1 MAAHPLQVKRD
12 ERFAIHAETIKFPLV
27 TSFLA
32 IAWNGARELLR
43 QPLVLILVTVPP
55 LFMVLMAH
63 VPYLALES
71 EEKLI
76 KDSALAVVF
85 LVGLLAAVFCASN
98 TLALEL
104 RTGTA
109 LAVLA
114 KPVSRGKFILAKY
127 AGVAI
132 ALLLVGYLNLIAA
145 LLSSRMAPNLYQH
158 LDPPARMVIFG
169 GIFLGLLTAGYTN
182 FFQHRQFVGD
192 AVMSIAG
199 FTTVLFILV
208 LFVDKEW
215 KMQKFASL
223 IDWRM
228 LPAGILILCAL
239 LVLASVALACSTR
252 LELMPTLAVCTIVFV
267 LGLMTDYLFGRAAA
281 EGAVWAKA
289 LYAALPNWQLFWMAD
304 ALEGEKSIPVSYV
317 MRTVSY
323 VVCYLTATLSTAMAL
338 FEDRE
343 LA

>member
-1 MAAHPLQVKRD
+1 M
-12 ERFAIHAETIKFPLV
+12 
-27 TSFLA
+27 TSFLS
-32 IAWNGARELLR
+32 IAWNGARELMR
-43 QPLVLILVTVPP
+43 QPLVLILVTVPS

-76 KDSALAVVF
+76 KDSALAVMF

-104 RTGTA
+104 RSGTA

-114 KPVSRGKFILAKY
+114 KPVSRAKFILAKY
-127 AGVAI
+127 AGVSI
-132 ALLLVGYLNLIAA
+132 ALLLIGYVNLISA
-145 LLSSRMAPNLYQH
+145 LLCSRMAPNLYQA

-169 GIFLGLLTAGYTN
+169 GIFLGVLTAGYTN

-192 AVMSIAG
+192 AVMGITG
-199 FTTVLFILV
+199 FTTVLFVLV

-215 KMQKFASL
+215 RMHQFGSL

-252 LELMPTLAVCTIVFV
+252 LELMPTLAVCSIVFV

-281 EGAVWAKA
+281 EGAIWAKA
-289 LYAALPNWQLFWMAD
+289 LYAALPNWQLFWMVD
-304 ALEGEKSIPVSYV
+304 ALEGEKTIPMGYV
-317 MRTVSY
+317 LRTLGY
-323 VVCYLTATLSTAMAL
+323 VGCYLVATLSVAMAL

>member
-1 MAAHPLQVKRD
+1 M
-12 ERFAIHAETIKFPLV
+12 

-76 KDSALAVVF
+76 KDSALAVLF

-114 KPVSRGKFILAKY
+114 KPVSRAKFILAKY
-127 AGVAI
+127 AGVAV
-132 ALLLVGYLNLIAA
+132 ALLLIGIVNLICA
-145 LLSSRMAPNLYQH
+145 LLCSRMAPNLYQA

-169 GIFLGLLTAGYTN
+169 GILAGLGTAGYTN

-192 AVMSIAG
+192 AVMSISG
-199 FTTVLFILV
+199 FIAVFFVVVLFL
-208 LFVDKEW
+208 DKEW
-215 KMQKFASL
+215 NRQEFGAL
-223 IDWRM
+223 VDWRM

-252 LELMPTLAVCTIVFV
+252 LELMPTLAVCSIIFL
-267 LGLMTDYLFGRAAA
+267 LGLMTDYLFGRAAS
-281 EGAVWAKA
+281 EGALWAKA

-304 ALEGEKSIPVSYV
+304 ALEGEKTIPTGYILRALSYV
-317 MRTVSY
+317 G
-323 VVCYLTATLSTAMAL
+323 CYLVAALSVAMAL

>member
-1 MAAHPLQVKRD
+1 
-12 ERFAIHAETIKFPLV
+12 
-27 TSFLA
+27 
-32 IAWNGARELLR
+32 
-43 QPLVLILVTVPP
+43 
-55 LFMVLMAH
+55 MVLMAH

-76 KDSALAVVF
+76 KDSALAVLF

-114 KPVSRGKFILAKY
+114 KPVSRAKFILAKY

-132 ALLLVGYLNLIAA
+132 ALLLIGYVNLIAA
-145 LLSSRMAPNLYQH
+145 LLSSRMAPNIYQA
-158 LDPPARMVIFG
+158 LDPPARSVIFG
-169 GIFLGLLTAGYTN
+169 GIFFGILAAGYTN

-192 AVMSIAG
+192 AVMSITG
-199 FTTVLFILV
+199 FMTVFFALVLFI
-208 LFVDKEW
+208 DKEW
-215 KMQKFASL
+215 KLHQFGSL

-252 LELMPTLAVCTIVFV
+252 LELMPTLAVCSVVFV
-267 LGLMTDYLFGRAAA
+267 LGLMTDYLFGRSAAD
-281 EGAVWAKA
+281 GAMWAKA
-289 LYAALPNWQLFWMAD
+289 VYAALPNWQLFWMAD
-304 ALEGEKSIPVSYV
+304 ALEGEKTIPVGYV
-317 MRTVSY
+317 LRAVGY
-323 VVCYLTATLSTAMAL
+323 VVCYLVAALSVAMAL